1 MQTYIFKSS
10 VFRAKTVARDIEVPA
25 STNLYKL
32 AEAIVAAYDFD
43 FDHCFGFFSTIAESR
58 YFDSDRKYELFTDLI
73 EEGEDLEPT
82 GAGSVKKT
90 KVSDVW
96 KNVGDKMLFL
106 FDYGDSWL
114 FVVELIGFG
123 TKDPKAKYPRVVK
136 KFGKAPEHY
145 PDVEE

>member
-1 MQTYIFKSS
+1 MQTYIFKSY
-10 VFRAKTVARDIEVPA
+10 VFRTKSVVRNIEVPA
-25 STNLYKL
+25 STNLYKF
-32 AEAIVAAYDFD
+32 AEAIIAAYGFY
-43 FDHCFGFFSTIAESR
+43 FDHCFGFFSTIAETR

-73 EEGEDLEPT
+73 EEGDDIEPT

-96 KNVGDKMLFL
+96 KNVGEKMLFL
-106 FDYGDSWL
+106 FDYGDNWP

-123 TKDPKAKYPRVVK
+123 VKDPKAKYPRVVK
-136 KFGKAPEHY
+136 RVGKAPEQY